1 MKLTELDVI
10 RRSLT
15 QEMAQE
21 MITTSRA
28 IAAEEASFAV
38 APDPA
43 AGGSVIAVSAAE
55 RGILR
60 TRFDV
65 GRTPPTM
72 DIEFVP
78 WKSVRLSINHTVTL
92 GSPGAWSLRISRDDG
107 SPIEVSASAGD
118 QGWADFLRAVL
129 GHANQ

>member
-38 APDPA
+38 AADPA

-65 GRTPPTM
+65 SRSPQTM

-78 WKSVRLSINHTVTL
+78 WKSVRVSVSHTL
-92 GSPGAWSLRISRDDG
+92 AFGQPGAWSVRLSRDDG
-107 SPIEVSASAGD
+107 PPIEVAAGAGD